1 MRRGNCFLSLALLP
15 AWTLSN
21 NLSVFLFFVNF
32 CAAKAGP
39 RLEDVIEEA
48 ERESK
53 IIANE
58 INRWLLR
65 ESGSLLKGDEE
76 EHMRSHRSMDEDD
89 EEKQS
94 DTNFLSE
101 ASQLIVKRD
110 VENNA
115 KKYHKKESGVSAIKN
130 KIKKAKTDPVA
141 KGHHQN
147 AIKKGLI
154 RVIKKQAQDI
164 QADSKHHTKKVGRKD
179 KTDNKAKA
187 AMDKLSKARL
197 VKALIEGDSEPTKDT
212 GVSEQTYKELA
223 EFIASSDQYTIET
236 GSKKSLIP
244 RPLSKAHKKGTHIKL
259 TKKHKRVLDI
269 LSKLAPNVLRKYFH
283 QKGLDKY
290 WKVMENIKKIHAA
303 KRNNQKKKVMSN
315 AKDIKA
321 VKHGSEEEIK
331 ENKHT
336 KGSKIVPPKKQKL
349 SSGFKHPENDAL
361 LKMKTKLQ
369 ENSSKIEH
377 SNHKQAN
384 DKAIRKLHKQ
394 EVLRNSS
401 QEAVDVKST
410 EEKRAKKS
418 KKEAA
423 IVIDHEKKQQYKTVV
438 EPSHQREIAQPQKDE
453 RKNQFKVINSKN
465 ITSID
470 KKNEK
475 FGSEKSLM
483 SSAESGSHV
492 QNAVANSVN
501 EKLKAARFKDVPKK
515 ERQKKVSGPVI
526 KKTAHAKKI
535 NGDAKDLSSSANR
548 AKMSTSKNVPKTLEK
563 PNQVFVKKDPSTHQ
577 IKNRQQQKAPQFQ
590 VKSGAKNTTREL
602 TNKNI
607 SDTDKETAK
616 TPSKTEHHVIKVTHA
631 RQLESKHNES
641 MEVKQDHP
649 ASGKINYLKE
659 KIRKTNSLK
668 FKVAQALLAHC
679 ETQNRLRKVFDDVNS
694 SLKKAAVLAQA
705 IGKKFGIE
713 QNDIDKIT
721 SYHTEGA
728 VEQFLNKLF

>member
-1 MRRGNCFLSLALLP
+1 M
-15 AWTLSN
+15 
-21 NLSVFLFFVNF
+21 FFFFFINF

-58 INRWLLR
+58 INRWLLT

-76 EHMRSHRSMDEDD
+76 VHIRSHRSIDEDD

-94 DTNFLSE
+94 DTNFLSK
-101 ASQLIVKRD
+101 ASQLIVRRD

-115 KKYHKKESGVSAIKN
+115 KKYHKNESGVPARKI
-130 KIKKAKTDPVA
+130 KIKKARSDPVA

-147 AIKKGLI
+147 ARKKGSI
-154 RVIKKQAQDI
+154 RVIKKQGQNI

-179 KTDNKAKA
+179 KA

-197 VKALIEGDSEPTKDT
+197 VKALIKGDSEPTKDA
-212 GVSEQTYKELA
+212 GVTEQTYKELA

-244 RPLSKAHKKGTHIKL
+244 RPGSKAHAKGTHIKL

-349 SSGFKHPENDAL
+349 SSGLKHPENDTL

-377 SNHKQAN
+377 SKHKQAN

-401 QEAVDVKST
+401 QEAVVVKST

-418 KKEAA
+418 KKEVA
-423 IVIDHEKKQQYKTVV
+423 IGIDHVKKQQHQTVV
-438 EPSHQREIAQPQKDE
+438 EPSHQREIPQPQKDE
-453 RKNQFKVINSKN
+453 KKNLFKVINSKN
-465 ITSID
+465 ITSIE

-475 FGSEKSLM
+475 LGSEKSLD
-483 SSAESGSHV
+483 SPAESGSHV
-492 QNAVANSVN
+492 QNTVAYSVN
-501 EKLKAARFKDVPKK
+501 EKHRAPRFKDVPKQ

-535 NGDAKDLSSSANR
+535 NGDAIDLSSSANR

-563 PNQVFVKKDPSTHQ
+563 SNQVFVKKDSSTHQ
-577 IKNRQQQKAPQFQ
+577 IKNRQQEKTPQFQ

-607 SDTDKETAK
+607 SVAENHKDTAK
-616 TPSKTEHHVIKVTHA
+616 TPSGMEHHVIKGTHA

-641 MEVKQDHP
+641 LEVKEEHP

-659 KIRKTNSLK
+659 KIRKTNNLK

>member
-1 MRRGNCFLSLALLP
+1 MDAFEQSICFS
-15 AWTLSN
+15 
-21 NLSVFLFFVNF
+21 FFFNF

-58 INRWLLR
+58 INRWLLT

-76 EHMRSHRSMDEDD
+76 VHIRSHRSIDEDD

-94 DTNFLSE
+94 DINFLSK

-115 KKYHKKESGVSAIKN
+115 KKYHKKESAVSARKN
-130 KIKKAKTDPVA
+130 KIKKAKSDPVA

-147 AIKKGLI
+147 PRKKGSI
-154 RVIKKQAQDI
+154 RVIKKQGQDI

-179 KTDNKAKA
+179 KA

-197 VKALIEGDSEPTKDT
+197 VKALIEGDSEPKKDA

-244 RPLSKAHKKGTHIKL
+244 RPLSKVHAKGTHIKL

-303 KRNNQKKKVMSN
+303 KRNNQKKKVMNN

-321 VKHGSEEEIK
+321 VKQGSEEEIK
-331 ENKHT
+331 ENKHP

-349 SSGFKHPENDAL
+349 SSGLKHPENDAL
-361 LKMKTKLQ
+361 LKMQTKSQ
-369 ENSSKIEH
+369 ENFSKIEY
-377 SNHKQAN
+377 SKQKKAN
-384 DKAIRKLHKQ
+384 DKAIRKLHKHD
-394 EVLRNSS
+394 VLRNSS
-401 QEAVDVKST
+401 QEAVVVKST

-418 KKEAA
+418 KKEVA
-423 IVIDHEKKQQYKTVV
+423 IAIDHVKKQQHQIVV
-438 EPSHQREIAQPQKDE
+438 EPSHQRKIPQPQKDE
-453 RKNQFKVINSKN
+453 KKNLFKVINSKN
-465 ITSID
+465 ITSVE

-475 FGSEKSLM
+475 LGSEKSLD

-501 EKLKAARFKDVPKK
+501 EKLKAPRFKDVPKQ

-526 KKTAHAKKI
+526 KKTAHAKKL

-548 AKMSTSKNVPKTLEK
+548 AKMSTNKNVPKTLEK
-563 PNQVFVKKDPSTHQ
+563 SNQVFVKKDSSTHQ
-577 IKNRQQQKAPQFQ
+577 IKNRQQEKAPQFQ

-607 SDTDKETAK
+607 SDAENHKDTAK
-616 TPSKTEHHVIKVTHA
+616 TPSGMEHHVIKGTHA

-641 MEVKQDHP
+641 LEIKEEHP

-659 KIRKTNSLK
+659 KIRKTNNLK

-721 SYHTEGA
+721 SYHTDGA

>member
-1 MRRGNCFLSLALLP
+1 MRRGNCFLSSALLP

-21 NLSVFLFFVNF
+21 NLSVFLFFFNF
-32 CAAKAGP
+32 CAAKTGP

-58 INRWLLR
+58 INRWLLT

-76 EHMRSHRSMDEDD
+76 VHMRSHRSIDEDN

-94 DTNFLSE
+94 DTNFLSK

-115 KKYHKKESGVSAIKN
+115 KKYHKKESGVPARKN
-130 KIKKAKTDPVA
+130 KIKKARSDPVA
-141 KGHHQN
+141 KGHHEN
-147 AIKKGLI
+147 TRKRDSI
-154 RVIKKQAQDI
+154 RVIKKQGLV
-164 QADSKHHTKKVGRKD
+164 KHHTKKGGGKD
-179 KTDNKAKA
+179 KADDKGKL
-187 AMDKLSKARL
+187 AMDELSKARL
-197 VKALIEGDSEPTKDT
+197 VKALIEGDSEPKKDA

-349 SSGFKHPENDAL
+349 SSELKHPGNDAL
-361 LKMKTKLQ
+361 LKMQTKSQ
-369 ENSSKIEH
+369 EKSSKIEY
-377 SNHKQAN
+377 SKQKKSN
-384 DKAIRKLHKQ
+384 DKAIRKLHKH

-401 QEAVDVKST
+401 QEAVVVKST

-423 IVIDHEKKQQYKTVV
+423 IGIDHVKKQQHQTVV
-438 EPSHQREIAQPQKDE
+438 EPSHQREIPQPQKDE
-453 RKNQFKVINSKN
+453 KKNLFKVINSKN
-465 ITSID
+465 ITSIE

-475 FGSEKSLM
+475 LGSEKSLD
-483 SSAESGSHV
+483 SPAESGSHV
-492 QNAVANSVN
+492 QNTVAYSVN
-501 EKLKAARFKDVPKK
+501 EKHRAPRFKDVPKQ

-607 SDTDKETAK
+607 SDAENHKDTAK
-616 TPSKTEHHVIKVTHA
+616 TPLGMEHHVIKGTHA

-641 MEVKQDHP
+641 LEVKEEHP

-659 KIRKTNSLK
+659 KIRKTNNLK

>member
-1 MRRGNCFLSLALLP
+1 MRRGNCFLSRALLP

-58 INRWLLR
+58 INRWLLT

-76 EHMRSHRSMDEDD
+76 VHIRSHRSIDEDD

-94 DTNFLSE
+94 DANFLSE
-101 ASQLIVKRD
+101 ASQLIVRRD

-115 KKYHKKESGVSAIKN
+115 KKYHKKESGVSARKN
-130 KIKKAKTDPVA
+130 KIKKAKSDPVA

-147 AIKKGLI
+147 ARKKGSI
-154 RVIKKQAQDI
+154 RVIKKQGQDI

-179 KTDNKAKA
+179 KT

-197 VKALIEGDSEPTKDT
+197 VKALIEGDSEPKKET
-212 GVSEQTYKELA
+212 GLSEQTYKELA

-303 KRNNQKKKVMSN
+303 KRNNQEKKFVGN
-315 AKDIKA
+315 FKDIKA
-321 VKHGSEEEIK
+321 VKQGSEEEIK
-331 ENKHT
+331 ENKHA

-349 SSGFKHPENDAL
+349 SSGLKHPENDAL
-361 LKMKTKLQ
+361 LKMQSKSQ
-369 ENSSKIEH
+369 ENFSKIEY
-377 SNHKQAN
+377 SKQKKAN
-384 DKAIRKLHKQ
+384 DKAIRKLHKHDA
-394 EVLRNSS
+394 LRNSS
-401 QEAVDVKST
+401 QEAMVVKST

-418 KKEAA
+418 KKEVA
-423 IVIDHEKKQQYKTVV
+423 IAIDHVKKQQHQTVV
-438 EPSHQREIAQPQKDE
+438 EPSHQRKIPQPQKDE
-453 RKNQFKVINSKN
+453 KKNLFKVINSKN
-465 ITSID
+465 ITSVE

-475 FGSEKSLM
+475 LGSEKSLD

-501 EKLKAARFKDVPKK
+501 KKLKAPRLIDMPKQ

-526 KKTAHAKKI
+526 KKTARAKKI

-548 AKMSTSKNVPKTLEK
+548 AKMSMSKNVPKTMEK

-577 IKNRQQQKAPQFQ
+577 IKAHQQEKARQFQ
-590 VKSGAKNTTREL
+590 VKPGAKNTTREL

-607 SDTDKETAK
+607 SDTENHKDTAK
-616 TPSKTEHHVIKVTHA
+616 TPSGMEHHVTKVTHA
-631 RQLESKHNES
+631 PQLESKHNAS
-641 MEVKQDHP
+641 LEVKEKHP
-649 ASGKINYLKE
+649 ASGKIDYLKE
-659 KIRKTNSLK
+659 KIRKTNNLK

-679 ETQNRLRKVFDDVNS
+679 ETQNRLQKVFDDVNS

-705 IGKKFGIE
+705 IGKKFGIQ

>member
-1 MRRGNCFLSLALLP
+1 MATIFSRARFSRLGHFQTIYL
-15 AWTLSN
+15 
-21 NLSVFLFFVNF
+21 FFFFFVNF
-32 CAAKAGP
+32 FAAKAGP

-76 EHMRSHRSMDEDD
+76 VHIRSHRSIDEDD

-94 DTNFLSE
+94 DTNFLSKV
-101 ASQLIVKRD
+101 SQLIVKRD

-115 KKYHKKESGVSAIKN
+115 KKYHKKEGGVSARKN
-130 KIKKAKTDPVA
+130 KIKKAKSDPVA
-141 KGHHQN
+141 KVQHQN
-147 AIKKGLI
+147 ARKKGSI
-154 RVIKKQAQDI
+154 RVIKKQGQDI
-164 QADSKHHTKKVGRKD
+164 QADSKHHTKKVGKKD
-179 KTDNKAKA
+179 KADDKGNA
-187 AMDKLSKARL
+187 AMDKLSKALL
-197 VKALIEGDSEPTKDT
+197 VKALIEGDSEPKKET

-223 EFIASSDQYTIET
+223 QFIASSDQYTIEA

-244 RPLSKAHKKGTHIKL
+244 RPGSKAHAKGTHIKL

-290 WKVMENIKKIHAA
+290 WKVMENIKKIHAD
-303 KRNNQKKKVMSN
+303 KRNNQKKKVMNN

-321 VKHGSEEEIK
+321 VKQGSEEEIK
-331 ENKHT
+331 ERKYA
-336 KGSKIVPPKKQKL
+336 KGSEIVPPKKQKL
-349 SSGFKHPENDAL
+349 SSGLKHLENDAL
-361 LKMKTKLQ
+361 LKMQTKLQ

-377 SNHKQAN
+377 SKHKKAN
-384 DKAIRKLHKQ
+384 DKAIRKLHKH
-394 EVLRNSS
+394 EVLRNSL
-401 QEAVDVKST
+401 QEAVVGKST

-418 KKEAA
+418 EKEVA
-423 IVIDHEKKQQYKTVV
+423 IAIDHEKKQQHQTVV
-438 EPSHQREIAQPQKDE
+438 EPSHPREIPQPQRDE
-453 RKNQFKVINSKN
+453 KKNLFKMINSKN
-465 ITSID
+465 VTSVE

-475 FGSEKSLM
+475 LGSEKSLD

-492 QNAVANSVN
+492 HNAVANIVN
-501 EKLKAARFKDVPKK
+501 EKRKAPRFKDVPKQ

-535 NGDAKDLSSSANR
+535 DGDAKDLSSLANR
-548 AKMSTSKNVPKTLEK
+548 AKMSTSKNVPKTMEK
-563 PNQVFVKKDPSTHQ
+563 PNQVFVKKDSSTHQ
-577 IKNRQQQKAPQFQ
+577 IKTRQQEKARQFQ
-590 VKSGAKNTTREL
+590 VKPRAKNTTREL
-602 TNKNI
+602 ANKNI
-607 SDTDKETAK
+607 SETDKQTAK
-616 TPSKTEHHVIKVTHA
+616 TPSTTEHHIIKGTHA

-641 MEVKQDHP
+641 LEVKEEHP

-659 KIRKTNSLK
+659 KIRKTNNLK

-728 VEQFLNKLF
+728 VEQFLSKLF

>member
-1 MRRGNCFLSLALLP
+1 MDTFEQFICFS
-15 AWTLSN
+15 
-21 NLSVFLFFVNF
+21 LFFFNF

-58 INRWLLR
+58 INRWLLT

-76 EHMRSHRSMDEDD
+76 VHIRSHRSIDEDD

-94 DTNFLSE
+94 DANFLSE
-101 ASQLIVKRD
+101 ASQLIVRRD

-115 KKYHKKESGVSAIKN
+115 KKYHKKESGVSARKN
-130 KIKKAKTDPVA
+130 KIKKAKSDPVA

-147 AIKKGLI
+147 ARKKGSI
-154 RVIKKQAQDI
+154 RVIKKQGQDI
-164 QADSKHHTKKVGRKD
+164 QADSKHHTKKVERKD
-179 KTDNKAKA
+179 KT

-197 VKALIEGDSEPTKDT
+197 VKALIEGDSEPKKET
-212 GVSEQTYKELA
+212 GLSEQTYKELA

-244 RPLSKAHKKGTHIKL
+244 RPGSKAHAKGTHIKL

-303 KRNNQKKKVMSN
+303 KRNNQEKKFVGNS
-315 AKDIKA
+315 KDIKA
-321 VKHGSEEEIK
+321 VKQGSEEEIK
-331 ENKHT
+331 ENKHA

-349 SSGFKHPENDAL
+349 SSGLKHPENDAL
-361 LKMKTKLQ
+361 LKMQSKSQ
-369 ENSSKIEH
+369 ENFSKIEY
-377 SNHKQAN
+377 SKQKKAN
-384 DKAIRKLHKQ
+384 DKAIRKLHKHDA
-394 EVLRNSS
+394 LRNSS
-401 QEAVDVKST
+401 QEAMVVKST

-418 KKEAA
+418 KKEVA
-423 IVIDHEKKQQYKTVV
+423 IAIDHVKKQQHQTVV
-438 EPSHQREIAQPQKDE
+438 EPSHQRKIPQPQKDE
-453 RKNQFKVINSKN
+453 KKNLFKVINSKN
-465 ITSID
+465 ITSVE

-475 FGSEKSLM
+475 LGSEKSLD

-501 EKLKAARFKDVPKK
+501 KKLKAPRLIDMPKQ

-526 KKTAHAKKI
+526 KKTARAKKI

-548 AKMSTSKNVPKTLEK
+548 AKMSMSKNVPKTMEK

-577 IKNRQQQKAPQFQ
+577 IKAHQQEKARQFQ
-590 VKSGAKNTTREL
+590 VKPGAKNTTREL

-607 SDTDKETAK
+607 SDTENHKDTAK
-616 TPSKTEHHVIKVTHA
+616 TPSGMEHHVTKVTHA
-631 RQLESKHNES
+631 PQLESKHNAS
-641 MEVKQDHP
+641 LEVKEKHP
-649 ASGKINYLKE
+649 ASGKIDYLKE
-659 KIRKTNSLK
+659 KIRKTNNLK

-679 ETQNRLRKVFDDVNS
+679 ETQNRLQKVFDDVNS

>member
-1 MRRGNCFLSLALLP
+1 MDAFEQSICFS
-15 AWTLSN
+15 
-21 NLSVFLFFVNF
+21 FFFNF

-58 INRWLLR
+58 INRWLLT

-76 EHMRSHRSMDEDD
+76 VHMRSHRSIDEDD

-94 DTNFLSE
+94 DTNFLSK

-115 KKYHKKESGVSAIKN
+115 KKYHKKESGVPARKN
-130 KIKKAKTDPVA
+130 KIKKARSDPVA
-141 KGHHQN
+141 KGHHEN
-147 AIKKGLI
+147 TRKRDSI
-154 RVIKKQAQDI
+154 RVIKKQGLV
-164 QADSKHHTKKVGRKD
+164 KHHTKKGGGKD
-179 KTDNKAKA
+179 KADDKGKL
-187 AMDKLSKARL
+187 AMNELSKARL
-197 VKALIEGDSEPTKDT
+197 VKALIEGDSEPKKDA

-244 RPLSKAHKKGTHIKL
+244 RPLSKAHAKGTHIKL

-349 SSGFKHPENDAL
+349 SSGLKHPENDAL

-384 DKAIRKLHKQ
+384 DKTIRKLHKQ

-423 IVIDHEKKQQYKTVV
+423 IVIDHEKKQQHKTVV

-475 FGSEKSLM
+475 LGSEKSLM

-563 PNQVFVKKDPSTHQ
+563 SNQVFVKKDSSTHQ
-577 IKNRQQQKAPQFQ
+577 IKNRQQEKTPQFQ

-607 SDTDKETAK
+607 SDAENHKDTAK
-616 TPSKTEHHVIKVTHA
+616 TPSGMEHHVIKGTHA

-641 MEVKQDHP
+641 LEVKEEHP

-659 KIRKTNSLK
+659 KIRKTNNLK

>member
-1 MRRGNCFLSLALLP
+1 MRRGNYFLSRALLP

-58 INRWLLR
+58 INRWLLT

-76 EHMRSHRSMDEDD
+76 VHIRSHRSIDEDD

-94 DTNFLSE
+94 DINFLSK
-101 ASQLIVKRD
+101 ASQLIVRRD
-110 VENNA
+110 VENNV
-115 KKYHKKESGVSAIKN
+115 KKNHKKESGVPARKN
-130 KIKKAKTDPVA
+130 KIKKARSDPVA

-147 AIKKGLI
+147 ARKTDSI
-154 RVIKKQAQDI
+154 RVIKKQGLV
-164 QADSKHHTKKVGRKD
+164 KHHTKKGGGKD
-179 KTDNKAKA
+179 KADDKGKL
-187 AMDKLSKARL
+187 AMDELSKARL
-197 VKALIEGDSEPTKDT
+197 VKALIEGDSEQKKDA

-244 RPLSKAHKKGTHIKL
+244 RPGSKAHAKGTHIKL

-290 WKVMENIKKIHAA
+290 WKVMENIKKIHVA
-303 KRNNQKKKVMSN
+303 KRNNQKKKVVDN
-315 AKDIKA
+315 AKDIKP
-321 VKHGSEEEIK
+321 VKQGIREEIK
-331 ENKHT
+331 EHKHA
-336 KGSKIVPPKKQKL
+336 KGSKIVPPKKQKS
-349 SSGFKHPENDAL
+349 SSGLKHPGNDAL
-361 LKMKTKLQ
+361 LNMQTKLQ

-377 SNHKQAN
+377 SKHK
-384 DKAIRKLHKQ
+384 KADEKATRKIHK
-394 EVLRNSS
+394 LSS
-401 QEAVDVKST
+401 QEAVVVKST
-410 EEKRAKKS
+410 EEKRVKKS
-418 KKEAA
+418 KKEVA
-423 IVIDHEKKQQYKTVV
+423 IVIDHEKKQQHKTVV

-453 RKNQFKVINSKN
+453 RKNLFKVINSKN
-465 ITSID
+465 ITSVD

-475 FGSEKSLM
+475 LGSEKSLM

-501 EKLKAARFKDVPKK
+501 EKLKAARFKDVPKQ

-526 KKTAHAKKI
+526 KKTAHAKKL
-535 NGDAKDLSSSANR
+535 NGDAKDLGSSANR

-563 PNQVFVKKDPSTHQ
+563 PNQVFVKKVSSTHQ
-577 IKNRQQQKAPQFQ
+577 IKIGQQEKTPQFQ
-590 VKSGAKNTTREL
+590 VKSGAMNTTREL

-607 SDTDKETAK
+607 SDTNKESAK
-616 TPSKTEHHVIKVTHA
+616 TTSKTEHHVIKATHA
-631 RQLESKHNES
+631 RQLESKYNES
-641 MEVKQDHP
+641 LEVKEDHP

-659 KIRKTNSLK
+659 KIRKTNNLK

-705 IGKKFGIE
+705 IGKKFGIQ

>member
-1 MRRGNCFLSLALLP
+1 MA
-15 AWTLSN
+15 T
-21 NLSVFLFFVNF
+21 VFSRARFSPLGHFRTIYLFFFFFFNF
-32 CAAKAGP
+32 CAARAGP

-76 EHMRSHRSMDEDD
+76 EHMRSHRSIDEND

-94 DTNFLSE
+94 GTNFLSK
-101 ASQLIVKRD
+101 ASQLIVRRD

-115 KKYHKKESGVSAIKN
+115 KKYRKKESGVPARKN
-130 KIKKAKTDPVA
+130 KIKKARSDPVA

-147 AIKKGLI
+147 ARKTDSI
-154 RVIKKQAQDI
+154 RAIKKQGLV
-164 QADSKHHTKKVGRKD
+164 KHHTKKGGGKD
-179 KTDNKAKA
+179 KEDDKGKL
-187 AMDKLSKARL
+187 AMDELSKARF
-197 VKALIEGDSEPTKDT
+197 VKALIEGDSEPKKDA

-244 RPLSKAHKKGTHIKL
+244 RPLSKAHAKGTHIKL

-303 KRNNQKKKVMSN
+303 KRNNPKKKFMDN

-321 VKHGSEEEIK
+321 VKQSSEEERK

-349 SSGFKHPENDAL
+349 SSELKHPENDAL
-361 LKMKTKLQ
+361 LKMQTKSQ
-369 ENSSKIEH
+369 EKSSKIEY
-377 SNHKQAN
+377 SKQKKSN
-384 DKAIRKLHKQ
+384 DKAIRKLRKHD
-394 EVLRNSS
+394 VLGNSS
-401 QEAVDVKST
+401 QEAVVVKST

-418 KKEAA
+418 KKEVA
-423 IVIDHEKKQQYKTVV
+423 IAIDHVKKQQHQIVV
-438 EPSHQREIAQPQKDE
+438 EPSHQRKIPQPQKDE
-453 RKNQFKVINSKN
+453 KKNLFKVINGKN
-465 ITSID
+465 ITSVE

-475 FGSEKSLM
+475 LGSEKSLD

-501 EKLKAARFKDVPKK
+501 EKLKAPRFKDVPKQ

-526 KKTAHAKKI
+526 KKTAHAKKL

-607 SDTDKETAK
+607 SDAENHKDTAK
-616 TPSKTEHHVIKVTHA
+616 TPSGMEHHVIKGTHV

-641 MEVKQDHP
+641 LEVKEKHP
-649 ASGKINYLKE
+649 ASGKIDYLKE
-659 KIRKTNSLK
+659 KIRKTNNLK

-705 IGKKFGIE
+705 IGKKFGIQ

>member
-1 MRRGNCFLSLALLP
+1 MRRGNCFLSRALLP

-58 INRWLLR
+58 INRWLLT

-76 EHMRSHRSMDEDD
+76 VHIRSHRSIDEDD

-94 DTNFLSE
+94 DTNFLSK
-101 ASQLIVKRD
+101 ASQLIVRRD

-115 KKYHKKESGVSAIKN
+115 KKYHKKESGVPARKN
-130 KIKKAKTDPVA
+130 KIKKARSDPVA

-147 AIKKGLI
+147 ARKTDSI
-154 RVIKKQAQDI
+154 RVIKKQGLV
-164 QADSKHHTKKVGRKD
+164 KHHTKKGGGKD
-179 KTDNKAKA
+179 KADDKGKL
-187 AMDKLSKARL
+187 AMDELSKARL
-197 VKALIEGDSEPTKDT
+197 VKALIEGDSEPKKDA

-244 RPLSKAHKKGTHIKL
+244 RPVSKAHAKGTHIKL

-303 KRNNQKKKVMSN
+303 KWNNQKKKVVDN
-315 AKDIKA
+315 AKDIQP
-321 VKHGSEEEIK
+321 VKQGSRGEIK
-331 ENKHT
+331 EHKHA
-336 KGSKIVPPKKQKL
+336 KGSKIVPPKKQKS
-349 SSGFKHPENDAL
+349 SSGLKHPENDAL
-361 LKMKTKLQ
+361 LNMQTKLQ

-377 SNHKQAN
+377 SKHKKAN
-384 DKAIRKLHKQ
+384 EKATRKIHKH

-401 QEAVDVKST
+401 QEAVVVKST

-423 IVIDHEKKQQYKTVV
+423 IGIDHEKKKQHKTVV
-438 EPSHQREIAQPQKDE
+438 ETSHQREIAQPQKDE
-453 RKNQFKVINSKN
+453 KKNLFKMINSKN
-465 ITSID
+465 ITSVD

-475 FGSEKSLM
+475 LGSEKSLM

-501 EKLKAARFKDVPKK
+501 EKLKAARFKDVPEQ

-535 NGDAKDLSSSANR
+535 NGDAKDLGSSANR
-548 AKMSTSKNVPKTLEK
+548 AKMSTSKNVPKTMEK
-563 PNQVFVKKDPSTHQ
+563 PNQVFVKKDSSTHQ
-577 IKNRQQQKAPQFQ
+577 MKTRQQQKAPQFQ
-590 VKSGAKNTTREL
+590 VKSEAKNTTREL

-616 TPSKTEHHVIKVTHA
+616 APSKTEHHVIKVTHA
-631 RQLESKHNES
+631 PQLESKHSES
-641 MEVKQDHP
+641 LEVKEKHP

-659 KIRKTNSLK
+659 KIRKTNNLK

-705 IGKKFGIE
+705 IGKKFGIQ

>member
-1 MRRGNCFLSLALLP
+1 MKRGNCFLSRALLP
-15 AWTLSN
+15 RLNTFEQFICFS
-21 NLSVFLFFVNF
+21 FFFVNF

-76 EHMRSHRSMDEDD
+76 EHMRSHRSIDEDD

-101 ASQLIVKRD
+101 VSQLIVKRD

-115 KKYHKKESGVSAIKN
+115 KKYHKKESAVSARKN
-130 KIKKAKTDPVA
+130 KIKKAKSDPVA

-147 AIKKGLI
+147 PRKKGSI
-154 RVIKKQAQDI
+154 RVIKKQGQDI

-179 KTDNKAKA
+179 KA

-197 VKALIEGDSEPTKDT
+197 VKALIEGDSEPKKDT

-244 RPLSKAHKKGTHIKL
+244 RTGLKAHAKGTHIKL

-269 LSKLAPNVLRKYFH
+269 LSKLAPNVLRNYFH

-303 KRNNQKKKVMSN
+303 KRNNQKKKVMN
-315 AKDIKA
+315 NVKDIKA

-331 ENKHT
+331 ENKHL

-349 SSGFKHPENDAL
+349 SLGLKHPENDAL
-361 LKMKTKLQ
+361 LKMQTKSQ
-369 ENSSKIEH
+369 ENFSKIEY
-377 SNHKQAN
+377 SKQKKAN
-384 DKAIRKLHKQ
+384 DKAIRKLHKHD
-394 EVLRNSS
+394 VLRNSS
-401 QEAVDVKST
+401 QEAVVVKST

-418 KKEAA
+418 KKEVA
-423 IVIDHEKKQQYKTVV
+423 IAIDHVKKQQHQIVV
-438 EPSHQREIAQPQKDE
+438 EPSHQRKIPQPQKDE
-453 RKNQFKVINSKN
+453 KKNLFKVINSKN
-465 ITSID
+465 ITSVE

-475 FGSEKSLM
+475 LGSEKSLD

-501 EKLKAARFKDVPKK
+501 EKLKAPRFKDVPKQ

-526 KKTAHAKKI
+526 KKTAHAKKL

-607 SDTDKETAK
+607 SDAENHKDTAK
-616 TPSKTEHHVIKVTHA
+616 TPSGMEHLVIKGTHV

-641 MEVKQDHP
+641 LEVKEKHP
-649 ASGKINYLKE
+649 ASGKIDYLKE
-659 KIRKTNSLK
+659 KIRKTNNLK

-705 IGKKFGIE
+705 IGKKFGIQ

>member
-1 MRRGNCFLSLALLP
+1 MRRGNCFLSRALLP
-15 AWTLSN
+15 TWTLSN

-32 CAAKAGP
+32 CVAKAGP

-58 INRWLLR
+58 INRWLLT

-76 EHMRSHRSMDEDD
+76 VHIRLHRSIDEDD

-101 ASQLIVKRD
+101 ASQLIVRRD

-115 KKYHKKESGVSAIKN
+115 KKYHKKESGVSARKN
-130 KIKKAKTDPVA
+130 KIKKAKSDPVA

-147 AIKKGLI
+147 ARKKGSI
-154 RVIKKQAQDI
+154 RVIKKQGQDI

-179 KTDNKAKA
+179 KA

-197 VKALIEGDSEPTKDT
+197 VKALIEGDSEPKKET
-212 GVSEQTYKELA
+212 GLSEQTYKELA

-244 RPLSKAHKKGTHIKL
+244 RPGSKAHAKGTHIKL
-259 TKKHKRVLDI
+259 TRKHKRVLDI

-290 WKVMENIKKIHAA
+290 WKVMENIKKIHSA
-303 KRNNQKKKVMSN
+303 KRNNQKKKFVGNS
-315 AKDIKA
+315 KDIKA
-321 VKHGSEEEIK
+321 VKLGSEEEIK
-331 ENKHT
+331 ENKHA

-349 SSGFKHPENDAL
+349 SSGLKHPENDAL
-361 LKMKTKLQ
+361 LKMQSKSQ
-369 ENSSKIEH
+369 ENFSKIEY
-377 SNHKQAN
+377 SKQKKAN
-384 DKAIRKLHKQ
+384 DKAIRKLHKHDA
-394 EVLRNSS
+394 LRNSS
-401 QEAVDVKST
+401 QEVLVVKST
-410 EEKRAKKS
+410 EEKRPKKS
-418 KKEAA
+418 KKEVAFA
-423 IVIDHEKKQQYKTVV
+423 IDHVKKQQHQTVV
-438 EPSHQREIAQPQKDE
+438 EPSHQRKIPQPQKDE
-453 RKNQFKVINSKN
+453 KKNLFKVINSKN
-465 ITSID
+465 ITSVE

-475 FGSEKSLM
+475 LGSEKSLD

-492 QNAVANSVN
+492 QNVVANSVN
-501 EKLKAARFKDVPKK
+501 EKLKAPRFIDMPKQ

-526 KKTAHAKKI
+526 KKTARAKKI
-535 NGDAKDLSSSANR
+535 NGDAKDLSSSANL
-548 AKMSTSKNVPKTLEK
+548 AKMSTSKNVPKTMEK

-577 IKNRQQQKAPQFQ
+577 IKTRQQEKARQFQ
-590 VKSGAKNTTREL
+590 VKPGAKNTTREL

-607 SDTDKETAK
+607 SDTENHKDTAK
-616 TPSKTEHHVIKVTHA
+616 TPSGMEHHVIKVTHA
-631 RQLESKHNES
+631 PQLESKHNES
-641 MEVKQDHP
+641 LEVKEKHP
-649 ASGKINYLKE
+649 ASGKIDYLKE
-659 KIRKTNSLK
+659 KIRKTNNLK

-705 IGKKFGIE
+705 IGKKFGIQ

>member
-1 MRRGNCFLSLALLP
+1 MRRGNCFLSSALLP

-21 NLSVFLFFVNF
+21 NLSVFLFFFNF
-32 CAAKAGP
+32 CAAKTGP

-58 INRWLLR
+58 INRWLLT

-76 EHMRSHRSMDEDD
+76 VHMRSHRSIDEDG

-94 DTNFLSE
+94 DTNFLSK

-115 KKYHKKESGVSAIKN
+115 KKYHKKESGVPARKN
-130 KIKKAKTDPVA
+130 KIKKARSDPVA
-141 KGHHQN
+141 KGHHEN
-147 AIKKGLI
+147 TRKRDSI
-154 RVIKKQAQDI
+154 RVIKKQGLV
-164 QADSKHHTKKVGRKD
+164 KHDTKKGGGKD
-179 KTDNKAKA
+179 KADDKGKL
-187 AMDKLSKARL
+187 AMDELSKARL
-197 VKALIEGDSEPTKDT
+197 VKALIEGDSEPKKDA

-244 RPLSKAHKKGTHIKL
+244 RPLSKAHAKGTHIKL

-336 KGSKIVPPKKQKL
+336 KGGKIVPPKKQKL
-349 SSGFKHPENDAL
+349 SSGLKHPENDAL

-377 SNHKQAN
+377 SKHKQAN

-418 KKEAA
+418 KKEVA
-423 IVIDHEKKQQYKTVV
+423 IVIDHEKKQQHKTVV
-438 EPSHQREIAQPQKDE
+438 EPSHQREIAQPQNDE

-470 KKNEK
+470 KINEK
-475 FGSEKSLM
+475 LGSEKSLM

-577 IKNRQQQKAPQFQ
+577 IKNRQQQKVPQFQ

-607 SDTDKETAK
+607 SDAENHKDTAK
-616 TPSKTEHHVIKVTHA
+616 TPSGMEHHVIKGTHA

-641 MEVKQDHP
+641 LEVKEEHP

-659 KIRKTNSLK
+659 KIRKTNNLK

>member
-1 MRRGNCFLSLALLP
+1 MRRGNCFLSRALLP

-58 INRWLLR
+58 INRWLLT

-76 EHMRSHRSMDEDD
+76 VHIRLHRSIDEDD

-101 ASQLIVKRD
+101 ASQLIVRRD

-115 KKYHKKESGVSAIKN
+115 KKYHKKESGVSARKN
-130 KIKKAKTDPVA
+130 KIKKAKSDPVA

-147 AIKKGLI
+147 ARKKGSI
-154 RVIKKQAQDI
+154 RVIKKQGQDI

-179 KTDNKAKA
+179 KA

-197 VKALIEGDSEPTKDT
+197 VKALIEGDSEPKRET
-212 GVSEQTYKELA
+212 GLSEQTYKELA

-244 RPLSKAHKKGTHIKL
+244 RPGSKAHAKGTHIKL

-290 WKVMENIKKIHAA
+290 WKVMENIKKIHSA
-303 KRNNQKKKVMSN
+303 KRNNQKEKFVGNS
-315 AKDIKA
+315 KDIKA
-321 VKHGSEEEIK
+321 VKLGSEEELK
-331 ENKHT
+331 ENKHA

-349 SSGFKHPENDAL
+349 SSGLKHPENDAL
-361 LKMKTKLQ
+361 LKMQSKSQ
-369 ENSSKIEH
+369 ENFSKIEY
-377 SNHKQAN
+377 SKQKKAN
-384 DKAIRKLHKQ
+384 DKAIRKLHKHDA
-394 EVLRNSS
+394 LRNSS
-401 QEAVDVKST
+401 QEAMVVKST
-410 EEKRAKKS
+410 EEKRPKKS
-418 KKEAA
+418 KKEVA
-423 IVIDHEKKQQYKTVV
+423 IAIDHVKKQQHQTVV
-438 EPSHQREIAQPQKDE
+438 EPSHQRKIPQPQKDE
-453 RKNQFKVINSKN
+453 KKNLFKVINSKN
-465 ITSID
+465 ITSVE

-475 FGSEKSLM
+475 LGSEKSLD

-501 EKLKAARFKDVPKK
+501 EKLKAPRYIDMPKQ

-526 KKTAHAKKI
+526 KKTARAKKI

-548 AKMSTSKNVPKTLEK
+548 AKMSMSKNVPKTMEK
-563 PNQVFVKKDPSTHQ
+563 LNQVFVKKDPSTHQ
-577 IKNRQQQKAPQFQ
+577 IKTRQQEKARQFQ
-590 VKSGAKNTTREL
+590 VKPGAKNTTREL

-607 SDTDKETAK
+607 SDTENHKDTAK
-616 TPSKTEHHVIKVTHA
+616 TPSGMEHHVIKVTHA
-631 RQLESKHNES
+631 PQLESKHNES
-641 MEVKQDHP
+641 LEVKEKHP
-649 ASGKINYLKE
+649 ASGKIDYLKE
-659 KIRKTNSLK
+659 KIRKTNNLK

-705 IGKKFGIE
+705 IGKKFGIQ

>member
-1 MRRGNCFLSLALLP
+1 MMRRGNCFLSRALLP

-58 INRWLLR
+58 INRWLLT

-76 EHMRSHRSMDEDD
+76 VHMRSHRSIDEDD

-101 ASQLIVKRD
+101 ASQLIVRRD

-115 KKYHKKESGVSAIKN
+115 KKYHKKESGVSARKN
-130 KIKKAKTDPVA
+130 KIKKAKSDPVA

-147 AIKKGLI
+147 ARKKGSI
-154 RVIKKQAQDI
+154 RVIKKQGQDI

-179 KTDNKAKA
+179 KA

-197 VKALIEGDSEPTKDT
+197 VKALIEGDSEPKKET
-212 GVSEQTYKELA
+212 GLSEQTYKELA

-244 RPLSKAHKKGTHIKL
+244 RPLSKAHAKGTHIKL

-290 WKVMENIKKIHAA
+290 WKVMENIKKIHSA
-303 KRNNQKKKVMSN
+303 KRNNQKKKFVGNS
-315 AKDIKA
+315 KDIKA
-321 VKHGSEEEIK
+321 VKQGSEEEIK
-331 ENKHT
+331 ENKHA

-349 SSGFKHPENDAL
+349 SSGLKHPENDAL
-361 LKMKTKLQ
+361 LKMQSKSQ
-369 ENSSKIEH
+369 ENFSKIEY
-377 SNHKQAN
+377 SKQKKAN
-384 DKAIRKLHKQ
+384 DKAIRKLHKHDA
-394 EVLRNSS
+394 LRNSS
-401 QEAVDVKST
+401 QEAMVVKST
-410 EEKRAKKS
+410 EEKRPKKAKK
-418 KKEAA
+418 EVA
-423 IVIDHEKKQQYKTVV
+423 IAIDHVKKQQHQTVV
-438 EPSHQREIAQPQKDE
+438 EPSHQRKIPQPQKDE
-453 RKNQFKVINSKN
+453 KKNLFKVINSKN
-465 ITSID
+465 ITSVE

-475 FGSEKSLM
+475 LGSEKSLD

-492 QNAVANSVN
+492 QNVVANSVN
-501 EKLKAARFKDVPKK
+501 EKLKAPRFIDMPKQ

-526 KKTAHAKKI
+526 KKTSRAKKI

-548 AKMSTSKNVPKTLEK
+548 AKMSTSKNVPKTMEK

-577 IKNRQQQKAPQFQ
+577 IKTRQQEKARQFQ
-590 VKSGAKNTTREL
+590 VKPGAKNTTREL

-607 SDTDKETAK
+607 SDTENHKDTAK
-616 TPSKTEHHVIKVTHA
+616 TPSGMEHHVIKVTHA
-631 RQLESKHNES
+631 PQLESKHNES
-641 MEVKQDHP
+641 LEVKEKHP
-649 ASGKINYLKE
+649 ASGKIDYLKE
-659 KIRKTNSLK
+659 KIRKTNNLK

-705 IGKKFGIE
+705 IGKKFGIQ

>member
-1 MRRGNCFLSLALLP
+1 MRRGNCFLSRTLLP

-58 INRWLLR
+58 INRWLLT

-76 EHMRSHRSMDEDD
+76 VHIRLHRSIDEDN

-101 ASQLIVKRD
+101 ASQLIVRRD

-115 KKYHKKESGVSAIKN
+115 KKYHKKESGVSARKN
-130 KIKKAKTDPVA
+130 KIKKVKSDPVA

-147 AIKKGLI
+147 ARKKGSI
-154 RVIKKQAQDI
+154 RVIKKQGQDI

-179 KTDNKAKA
+179 KA
-187 AMDKLSKARL
+187 AMDNLSKARL
-197 VKALIEGDSEPTKDT
+197 VKALIEGDSEPKKDA

-244 RPLSKAHKKGTHIKL
+244 RPGSKGHAKGTHIKL

-290 WKVMENIKKIHAA
+290 WKVMENIKKIHSA
-303 KRNNQKKKVMSN
+303 KRNNQKKKFVGNS
-315 AKDIKA
+315 KDIKA
-321 VKHGSEEEIK
+321 VKLGSEEEIK
-331 ENKHT
+331 ENKHA

-349 SSGFKHPENDAL
+349 SSGLKHPENDDL
-361 LKMKTKLQ
+361 LKMQSKSQ
-369 ENSSKIEH
+369 ENFSKIEY
-377 SNHKQAN
+377 SKQKKAN
-384 DKAIRKLHKQ
+384 DKAIRKLHKHDA
-394 EVLRNSS
+394 LRNSS
-401 QEAVDVKST
+401 QEAMVVKST
-410 EEKRAKKS
+410 EEKRPKKS
-418 KKEAA
+418 KKEVA
-423 IVIDHEKKQQYKTVV
+423 IAIDHVKKQQHQTVV
-438 EPSHQREIAQPQKDE
+438 EPSHQRKIPQPQKDE
-453 RKNQFKVINSKN
+453 KKNLFKVINSKN
-465 ITSID
+465 ITSVE

-475 FGSEKSLM
+475 LGSEKSLH

-492 QNAVANSVN
+492 QNVVANSVN
-501 EKLKAARFKDVPKK
+501 EKLKAPRFIDMPKQ

-526 KKTAHAKKI
+526 KKTARAKKI
-535 NGDAKDLSSSANR
+535 NGDAKDLSSSANL
-548 AKMSTSKNVPKTLEK
+548 AKMSTSKKVPKTMKK
-563 PNQVFVKKDPSTHQ
+563 PNQVFVKKDPSTPQ
-577 IKNRQQQKAPQFQ
+577 IKTRQQEKARQFQ
-590 VKSGAKNTTREL
+590 VKPGAKNTTREL

-607 SDTDKETAK
+607 SDTENHKDTAK
-616 TPSKTEHHVIKVTHA
+616 TPSGMEHHVIKVTHA
-631 RQLESKHNES
+631 PQLESKHNES
-641 MEVKQDHP
+641 LEVKEKHP
-649 ASGKINYLKE
+649 ASGKIDYLKE
-659 KIRKTNSLK
+659 KIRKTNNLK

-705 IGKKFGIE
+705 IGKKFGIQ

>member
-1 MRRGNCFLSLALLP
+1 MATVFSLARFSQLGRFR
-15 AWTLSN
+15 TIY
-21 NLSVFLFFVNF
+21 LFFFFFFNF
-32 CAAKAGP
+32 CAAKTG
-39 RLEDVIEEA
+39 LEDVIEEA

-58 INRWLLR
+58 INRWLLT

-76 EHMRSHRSMDEDD
+76 VHMRSHRSIDEDG

-94 DTNFLSE
+94 DTNFLSK

-115 KKYHKKESGVSAIKN
+115 KKYHKKESGVPARKN
-130 KIKKAKTDPVA
+130 KIKKARSDPVA
-141 KGHHQN
+141 KGHHEN
-147 AIKKGLI
+147 TRKRDSI
-154 RVIKKQAQDI
+154 RVIKKQGLV
-164 QADSKHHTKKVGRKD
+164 KHDTKKGGGKD
-179 KTDNKAKA
+179 KADDKGKL
-187 AMDKLSKARL
+187 AMDELSKARL
-197 VKALIEGDSEPTKDT
+197 VKALIEGDSEPKKDT
-212 GVSEQTYKELA
+212 GLSEQTYKELA

-244 RPLSKAHKKGTHIKL
+244 RPLSKAHAKGTHIKL

-303 KRNNQKKKVMSN
+303 KRNNPKKKFMDN

-321 VKHGSEEEIK
+321 VKQSSEEERK

-349 SSGFKHPENDAL
+349 SSELKHPENDAL
-361 LKMKTKLQ
+361 LKTQTKSQ
-369 ENSSKIEH
+369 EKSSKIEY
-377 SNHKQAN
+377 SKQKKSN
-384 DKAIRKLHKQ
+384 DKAIRKLHKH

-401 QEAVDVKST
+401 QEAVVVKST

-423 IVIDHEKKQQYKTVV
+423 IGIDHVKKQQHQTVV
-438 EPSHQREIAQPQKDE
+438 EPSHQREIPQPQKDE
-453 RKNQFKVINSKN
+453 KKNLFKVIKSKN
-465 ITSID
+465 ITSIE

-475 FGSEKSLM
+475 LGSEKSLD
-483 SSAESGSHV
+483 SPAESGSRV
-492 QNAVANSVN
+492 QNTVAYSVN
-501 EKLKAARFKDVPKK
+501 EKHRAPRFKDVPKQ

-563 PNQVFVKKDPSTHQ
+563 SNQVFVKKDSSTHQ
-577 IKNRQQQKAPQFQ
+577 IKNRQQEKTPQFQ

-607 SDTDKETAK
+607 SDAENHKDTAK
-616 TPSKTEHHVIKVTHA
+616 TPSGMEHHVIKGTHA

-641 MEVKQDHP
+641 LEVKEEHP

-659 KIRKTNSLK
+659 KIRKTNNLK

-705 IGKKFGIE
+705 IGKKFGIQ

>member
-1 MRRGNCFLSLALLP
+1 MRRGNCFLSRALLSV
-15 AWTLSN
+15 WKLSN

-58 INRWLLR
+58 INRWLLT

-76 EHMRSHRSMDEDD
+76 VHIRSHRSIDEDE

-101 ASQLIVKRD
+101 ASQLIVRRD

-115 KKYHKKESGVSAIKN
+115 KKYHKKESGVSARKN
-130 KIKKAKTDPVA
+130 KIKKAKSDPVA

-147 AIKKGLI
+147 GRKKGSI
-154 RVIKKQAQDI
+154 RVIKRQGQDI

-179 KTDNKAKA
+179 KA

-197 VKALIEGDSEPTKDT
+197 VKALIEGDSEPKKDA

-244 RPLSKAHKKGTHIKL
+244 RPLSKAHAKGTHIKL

-303 KRNNQKKKVMSN
+303 KRNNQKKKFMDN

-321 VKHGSEEEIK
+321 VKQDSEEEIK
-331 ENKHT
+331 ENKRP

-349 SSGFKHPENDAL
+349 SSGLKHLENDAL
-361 LKMKTKLQ
+361 LKMQTKSQ
-369 ENSSKIEH
+369 ENSSKIEY
-377 SNHKQAN
+377 SKQKKAN
-384 DKAIRKLHKQ
+384 DKAKRKLHKH

-401 QEAVDVKST
+401 QEAVAVKST

-418 KKEAA
+418 KKEVA
-423 IVIDHEKKQQYKTVV
+423 IAIDHVKKQQHQIVV
-438 EPSHQREIAQPQKDE
+438 EPSHQRKIPQPQKDE
-453 RKNQFKVINSKN
+453 KKNLFKVINSKN
-465 ITSID
+465 TTSIE

-475 FGSEKSLM
+475 LGSEKSLG

-501 EKLKAARFKDVPKK
+501 EKLKAPRFKDVPKQ

-526 KKTAHAKKI
+526 KKTARAKKI

-548 AKMSTSKNVPKTLEK
+548 AKLSTSKNVPKTMEK
-563 PNQVFVKKDPSTHQ
+563 PNQVFVKKDSSTHQ
-577 IKNRQQQKAPQFQ
+577 IKTRQQEKARQFQ
-590 VKSGAKNTTREL
+590 VKPGAKNTTREL

-616 TPSKTEHHVIKVTHA
+616 TPRTEHHSP
-631 RQLESKHNES
+631 QLESKHNQS
-641 MEVKQDHP
+641 LEVKEEHP

-659 KIRKTNSLK
+659 KIRKTNNLK

-705 IGKKFGIE
+705 IGKKFGIQ

>member
-1 MRRGNCFLSLALLP
+1 MDAFEQSICFS
-15 AWTLSN
+15 
-21 NLSVFLFFVNF
+21 FFFNF

-58 INRWLLR
+58 INRWLLT

-76 EHMRSHRSMDEDD
+76 VHIRSHRSIDEDD

-94 DTNFLSE
+94 DANFLSE
-101 ASQLIVKRD
+101 ASQLIVRRD

-115 KKYHKKESGVSAIKN
+115 KKYHKKESGVSARKN
-130 KIKKAKTDPVA
+130 KIKKAKSDPVA

-147 AIKKGLI
+147 ARKKGSI
-154 RVIKKQAQDI
+154 RVIKKQGQDI

-179 KTDNKAKA
+179 KT

-197 VKALIEGDSEPTKDT
+197 VKALIEGDSEPKKDA

-244 RPLSKAHKKGTHIKL
+244 RPLSKAHAKGTHIKL

-303 KRNNQKKKVMSN
+303 KRNNQEKKFVGNS
-315 AKDIKA
+315 KDIKA
-321 VKHGSEEEIK
+321 VKQGSEEEIK
-331 ENKHT
+331 ENKHA

-349 SSGFKHPENDAL
+349 SSGLKHPENDAL
-361 LKMKTKLQ
+361 LKMQSKSQ
-369 ENSSKIEH
+369 ENFSKIEY
-377 SNHKQAN
+377 SKQKKAN
-384 DKAIRKLHKQ
+384 DKAIRKLHKHDA
-394 EVLRNSS
+394 LRNSS
-401 QEAVDVKST
+401 QEAMVVKST

-418 KKEAA
+418 KKEVA
-423 IVIDHEKKQQYKTVV
+423 IAIDHVKKQQHQTVV
-438 EPSHQREIAQPQKDE
+438 EPSHQRKIPQPQKDE
-453 RKNQFKVINSKN
+453 KKNLFKVINSKN
-465 ITSID
+465 ITSVE

-475 FGSEKSLM
+475 LGSEKSLD

-501 EKLKAARFKDVPKK
+501 KKLKAPRLIDMPKQ

-526 KKTAHAKKI
+526 KKTARAKKI

-548 AKMSTSKNVPKTLEK
+548 AKMSMSKNVPKTMEK

-577 IKNRQQQKAPQFQ
+577 IKAHQQEKARQFQ
-590 VKSGAKNTTREL
+590 VKPGAKNTTREL

-607 SDTDKETAK
+607 SDTENHKDTAK
-616 TPSKTEHHVIKVTHA
+616 TPSGMEHHVTKVTHA
-631 RQLESKHNES
+631 PQLESKHNAS
-641 MEVKQDHP
+641 LEVKEKHP
-649 ASGKINYLKE
+649 ASGKIDYLKE
-659 KIRKTNSLK
+659 KIRKTNNLK

-679 ETQNRLRKVFDDVNS
+679 ETQNRLQKVFDDVNS

>member
-1 MRRGNCFLSLALLP
+1 MRRGNCFLSSRLHAYEQF
-15 AWTLSN
+15 TCFS
-21 NLSVFLFFVNF
+21 FFVN
-32 CAAKAGP
+32 CYAANAGP

-76 EHMRSHRSMDEDD
+76 GHIRSHRSIDEDD
-89 EEKQS
+89 EDKQS
-94 DTNFLSE
+94 DTKFLSK
-101 ASQLIVKRD
+101 ASQLIIRRD

-115 KKYHKKESGVSAIKN
+115 KKYHKKESGVSARKN
-130 KIKKAKTDPVA
+130 KIKKSKSEPVA

-147 AIKKGLI
+147 ARKKGSI
-154 RVIKKQAQDI
+154 RVIKKQGQDI
-164 QADSKHHTKKVGRKD
+164 QADSKHHAKKVGRKD
-179 KTDNKAKA
+179 KADDKGKA

-197 VKALIEGDSEPTKDT
+197 VKALIEGDSEPKKDA

-244 RPLSKAHKKGTHIKL
+244 RPLSKAHAKGTHIKL

-290 WKVMENIKKIHAA
+290 WKIMENIKKIHAA
-303 KRNNQKKKVMSN
+303 KRKNPKKKFMDN

-321 VKHGSEEEIK
+321 VKQGSEEEIK

-349 SSGFKHPENDAL
+349 SSELKHPENDAS
-361 LKMKTKLQ
+361 LKMQTKSQ
-369 ENSSKIEH
+369 EKSSKIEY
-377 SNHKQAN
+377 SKQKKSN
-384 DKAIRKLHKQ
+384 DKAIRKLHKH

-401 QEAVDVKST
+401 QEAVVVKST

-418 KKEAA
+418 KKEVA
-423 IVIDHEKKQQYKTVV
+423 IAIDHVKKQQHQIVV
-438 EPSHQREIAQPQKDE
+438 EPSHQRKIPQPQKDE
-453 RKNQFKVINSKN
+453 KKNLFKVINSKN
-465 ITSID
+465 TTSIE
-470 KKNEK
+470 KKDEK
-475 FGSEKSLM
+475 LGSEKSLG

-501 EKLKAARFKDVPKK
+501 EKLKAPRFKDVPKQ
-515 ERQKKVSGPVI
+515 ERQKKASGPVI
-526 KKTAHAKKI
+526 KKTARAKKI

-548 AKMSTSKNVPKTLEK
+548 AKLSTSKNVPKTMEK
-563 PNQVFVKKDPSTHQ
+563 PNQVFVKKDSSTHQ
-577 IKNRQQQKAPQFQ
+577 IKTRQQEKARQFQ
-590 VKSGAKNTTREL
+590 VKAGAKNTTREL

-616 TPSKTEHHVIKVTHA
+616 TPRTEHHSP
-631 RQLESKHNES
+631 QLESKHNES
-641 MEVKQDHP
+641 LEVKEEHP

-659 KIRKTNSLK
+659 KIMKTNNLK

-694 SLKKAAVLAQA
+694 SLKKAAVLAEA
-705 IGKKFGIE
+705 IGKKFGIQ

>member
-1 MRRGNCFLSLALLP
+1 MRRGNCFLSRALLP

-58 INRWLLR
+58 INRWLLT

-76 EHMRSHRSMDEDD
+76 VHIRLHRSIDEDN

-101 ASQLIVKRD
+101 ASQLIVRRD

-115 KKYHKKESGVSAIKN
+115 KKYHKKESGVSARKN
-130 KIKKAKTDPVA
+130 KIKKVKSDPVA

-147 AIKKGLI
+147 ARKKGSI
-154 RVIKKQAQDI
+154 RVIKKQGQDI
-164 QADSKHHTKKVGRKD
+164 QAASKHHTKKVGRKD
-179 KTDNKAKA
+179 KV

-197 VKALIEGDSEPTKDT
+197 VKALIEGDSEPKKET
-212 GVSEQTYKELA
+212 GLSEQTYKELA

-244 RPLSKAHKKGTHIKL
+244 RPGSKGHAKGTHIKL

-303 KRNNQKKKVMSN
+303 KRNNQKKKFVGNS
-315 AKDIKA
+315 KDIKA
-321 VKHGSEEEIK
+321 VKLGSEEEIK
-331 ENKHT
+331 ENKHA

-349 SSGFKHPENDAL
+349 SSGLKHPENDAL
-361 LKMKTKLQ
+361 LKMQSKSQ
-369 ENSSKIEH
+369 ENFSKIEY
-377 SNHKQAN
+377 SKQKKAN
-384 DKAIRKLHKQ
+384 DKAIRKLHKHDA
-394 EVLRNSS
+394 LRNSS
-401 QEAVDVKST
+401 QEAMVVKST
-410 EEKRAKKS
+410 EEKRPKKS
-418 KKEAA
+418 KKEVA
-423 IVIDHEKKQQYKTVV
+423 IAIDHVKKQQHQTVV
-438 EPSHQREIAQPQKDE
+438 EPSHQRKIPQPQKDE
-453 RKNQFKVINSKN
+453 KKNLFKVINSKN
-465 ITSID
+465 ITSVE

-475 FGSEKSLM
+475 LGSEKSLD

-492 QNAVANSVN
+492 QNVVANSVN
-501 EKLKAARFKDVPKK
+501 EKLKAPRFIDMPKQ
-515 ERQKKVSGPVI
+515 ERQKKVSGPVY
-526 KKTAHAKKI
+526 KKTVRAKKI

-548 AKMSTSKNVPKTLEK
+548 AKMSTSKNVPKTMEK

-577 IKNRQQQKAPQFQ
+577 IKTRQQEKARQFQ
-590 VKSGAKNTTREL
+590 VKPGAKNTTREL

-607 SDTDKETAK
+607 SDTENHKDTAK
-616 TPSKTEHHVIKVTHA
+616 TPSGMEHHVIKVTHA
-631 RQLESKHNES
+631 PQLKSKHNES
-641 MEVKQDHP
+641 LEVKEKHP
-649 ASGKINYLKE
+649 ASGKIDYLKE
-659 KIRKTNSLK
+659 KIRKTNNLK

-705 IGKKFGIE
+705 IGKKFGIQ

>member
-1 MRRGNCFLSLALLP
+1 MRRGNCFLSRALLP

-58 INRWLLR
+58 INRWLLT

-76 EHMRSHRSMDEDD
+76 VHIRSHRSIDEDD

-94 DTNFLSE
+94 DANFLSE
-101 ASQLIVKRD
+101 ASQLIVRRD

-115 KKYHKKESGVSAIKN
+115 KKYHKKESGVSARKN
-130 KIKKAKTDPVA
+130 KIKKAKSDPVA

-147 AIKKGLI
+147 ARKKGSI
-154 RVIKKQAQDI
+154 RVIKKQGQDI

-179 KTDNKAKA
+179 KT

-303 KRNNQKKKVMSN
+303 KRNNQKKKFVGNS
-315 AKDIKA
+315 KDIKA
-321 VKHGSEEEIK
+321 VKQGSEEEIK
-331 ENKHT
+331 ENKHA

-349 SSGFKHPENDAL
+349 SSGLKHPENDAL
-361 LKMKTKLQ
+361 LKMQSKSQ
-369 ENSSKIEH
+369 ENFSKIEY
-377 SNHKQAN
+377 SKQKKAN
-384 DKAIRKLHKQ
+384 DKAIRKLHKHDA
-394 EVLRNSS
+394 LRNSS
-401 QEAVDVKST
+401 QEAMVVKST

-418 KKEAA
+418 KKEVA
-423 IVIDHEKKQQYKTVV
+423 IAIDHLKKQQHQTVV
-438 EPSHQREIAQPQKDE
+438 EPSHQRKIPQPQKDE
-453 RKNQFKVINSKN
+453 KKNLFKVINSKN
-465 ITSID
+465 ITSVE

-475 FGSEKSLM
+475 LGSEKSLD

-501 EKLKAARFKDVPKK
+501 EKLKAPRLIDMPKQ

-526 KKTAHAKKI
+526 KKTARAKKI

-548 AKMSTSKNVPKTLEK
+548 AKMSMSKNVPKTMEK

-577 IKNRQQQKAPQFQ
+577 IKARQQEKARQFQ
-590 VKSGAKNTTREL
+590 VKPGAKNTTREL

-607 SDTDKETAK
+607 SDTENHKDTAK
-616 TPSKTEHHVIKVTHA
+616 TPSGMEHHVTKVTHA
-631 RQLESKHNES
+631 PQLESKHNAS
-641 MEVKQDHP
+641 LEVKEKHP
-649 ASGKINYLKE
+649 ASGKIDYLKE
-659 KIRKTNSLK
+659 KIRKTNNLK

>member
-1 MRRGNCFLSLALLP
+1 MESSYSSRSRFSLL
-15 AWTLSN
+15 
-21 NLSVFLFFVNF
+21 FLFFVGAFLQLTN
-32 CAAKAGP
+32 AKAGP

-58 INRWLLR
+58 INRWLLT

-76 EHMRSHRSMDEDD
+76 VHIRSHRSIDEDD
-89 EEKQS
+89 EDKQS
-94 DTNFLSE
+94 DTNFLSK

-115 KKYHKKESGVSAIKN
+115 KKYHKKESGVPARKN
-130 KIKKAKTDPVA
+130 KIKKARSDPVA

-147 AIKKGLI
+147 ARKRNSI
-154 RVIKKQAQDI
+154 RVIKKQGLV
-164 QADSKHHTKKVGRKD
+164 KHHTKKGGGKD
-179 KTDNKAKA
+179 KADDKGKL
-187 AMDKLSKARL
+187 AMDELSKARL
-197 VKALIEGDSEPTKDT
+197 VKALIEGDSEPKKDA

-244 RPLSKAHKKGTHIKL
+244 RPVSKAHAKGTHIKL

-303 KRNNQKKKVMSN
+303 KRNNQKKKFVDNS
-315 AKDIKA
+315 KDIKA
-321 VKHGSEEEIK
+321 VKQ
-331 ENKHT
+331 
-336 KGSKIVPPKKQKL
+336 GSKIVPPKKQKL
-349 SSGFKHPENDAL
+349 SSELKHPENDAL
-361 LKMKTKLQ
+361 LKMQTKSQ
-369 ENSSKIEH
+369 ENFSKIEY
-377 SNHKQAN
+377 SKKKKAN
-384 DKAIRKLHKQ
+384 DKAIRKLHKHD
-394 EVLRNSS
+394 VLRNSS
-401 QEAVDVKST
+401 QEAMVVKST

-418 KKEAA
+418 KKEVA
-423 IVIDHEKKQQYKTVV
+423 IAIDHVKKQQHQTVV
-438 EPSHQREIAQPQKDE
+438 EPSHQREIPQPQKDE
-453 RKNQFKVINSKN
+453 KKNLFKVINSKN
-465 ITSID
+465 ITSKE

-475 FGSEKSLM
+475 LGSEKSLD

-501 EKLKAARFKDVPKK
+501 EKHEAPRFKDVPKQ
-515 ERQKKVSGPVI
+515 ERQKKVSGSVI

-535 NGDAKDLSSSANR
+535 NGDAKDLSSSANQ

-563 PNQVFVKKDPSTHQ
+563 SNQVFVKQDSSTHQ
-577 IKNRQQQKAPQFQ
+577 IKNRQQEKAPQFQ
-590 VKSGAKNTTREL
+590 VKSGTKNTTREL

-607 SDTDKETAK
+607 SDAENHKDTAK
-616 TPSKTEHHVIKVTHA
+616 TPSGMEHHVIKWTHA

-641 MEVKQDHP
+641 LEVKEEHP

-659 KIRKTNSLK
+659 KIRKTNNLK

-679 ETQNRLRKVFDDVNS
+679 ETKNRLRKVFDDVNS

-705 IGKKFGIE
+705 IGKKFGIQ

>member
-1 MRRGNCFLSLALLP
+1 MDAFEQSICFS
-15 AWTLSN
+15 
-21 NLSVFLFFVNF
+21 FFFNF
-32 CAAKAGP
+32 CAAKTGP

-58 INRWLLR
+58 INRWLLT

-76 EHMRSHRSMDEDD
+76 VHMRSHRSIDEDN

-94 DTNFLSE
+94 DTNFLSK

-115 KKYHKKESGVSAIKN
+115 KKYHKKESGVPARKN
-130 KIKKAKTDPVA
+130 KIKKARSDPVA
-141 KGHHQN
+141 KGHHEN
-147 AIKKGLI
+147 TRKRDSI
-154 RVIKKQAQDI
+154 RVIKKQGLV
-164 QADSKHHTKKVGRKD
+164 KHHTKKGGGKD
-179 KTDNKAKA
+179 KADDKGKL
-187 AMDKLSKARL
+187 AMDELSKARL
-197 VKALIEGDSEPTKDT
+197 VKALIEGDSEPKKET
-212 GVSEQTYKELA
+212 GLSEQTYKELA

-244 RPLSKAHKKGTHIKL
+244 RPLSKAHAKGTHIKL

-290 WKVMENIKKIHAA
+290 WKVMENIKKIHSA
-303 KRNNQKKKVMSN
+303 KRNNQKKKFVGNS
-315 AKDIKA
+315 KDIKA
-321 VKHGSEEEIK
+321 VKLGSEEEIK
-331 ENKHT
+331 ENKHA

-349 SSGFKHPENDAL
+349 SSGLKHPENDAL
-361 LKMKTKLQ
+361 LKMQTKSPQNFSKT
-369 ENSSKIEH
+369 EYSKQ
-377 SNHKQAN
+377 KKAN
-384 DKAIRKLHKQ
+384 DKAIRKLHKHD
-394 EVLRNSS
+394 VLRNSS
-401 QEAVDVKST
+401 QEAVVVKST

-418 KKEAA
+418 KKEVSIA
-423 IVIDHEKKQQYKTVV
+423 IDHVKKQQHQIVV
-438 EPSHQREIAQPQKDE
+438 EPSHQRKIPQPQKDE
-453 RKNQFKVINSKN
+453 KKNLFKVINSKN
-465 ITSID
+465 ITSVE

-475 FGSEKSLM
+475 LGSEKSLD

-492 QNAVANSVN
+492 QNVVANSVN
-501 EKLKAARFKDVPKK
+501 EKLKALRFIDMPKQG
-515 ERQKKVSGPVI
+515 RQKKVSGPVI
-526 KKTAHAKKI
+526 KKTARAKKI

-548 AKMSTSKNVPKTLEK
+548 AKMSTSKNVPKTMEK
-563 PNQVFVKKDPSTHQ
+563 PNQVFVKKDPSTYQ
-577 IKNRQQQKAPQFQ
+577 IKTRQQEKARQLQ
-590 VKSGAKNTTREL
+590 VKPWAKNTTREL

-616 TPSKTEHHVIKVTHA
+616 TPSRTEHHSP
-631 RQLESKHNES
+631 QLESKHSES
-641 MEVKQDHP
+641 LEVKEEHP

-659 KIRKTNSLK
+659 KIRKTNNLK

-705 IGKKFGIE
+705 IGKKFGIQ

-721 SYHTEGA
+721 FYHTEGA